1 MEHSPVS
8 IEDLAY
14 HDPNAG
20 ENALWNIN
28 LLIRNG
34 YHIIMKKSNGM
45 VVEISM

>member
-28 LLIRNG
+28 PPNSKWVSYNYEEIK
-34 YHIIMKKSNGM
+34 HQITSN
-45 VVEISM
+45 